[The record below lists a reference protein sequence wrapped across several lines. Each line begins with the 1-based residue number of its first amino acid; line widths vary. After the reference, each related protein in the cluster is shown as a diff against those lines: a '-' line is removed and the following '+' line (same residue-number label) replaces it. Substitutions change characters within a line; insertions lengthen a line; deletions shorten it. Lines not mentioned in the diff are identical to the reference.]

1 MAYRE
6 KQKAALVIQL
16 AWRKYI
22 QRRRQRA
29 IQQRQKEK
37 RVFQVGS
44 EEWRR
49 ELAALVIQLA
59 WRQFLRRRLLRERV
73 RRQRILH
80 EWSPSVLAARQRALV
95 ENIYSEETWQLT
107 YKLSL
112 LRACRHTHTHDCA
125 HHMLVPSPLHTCT
138 PSGQEMKMV
147 QYFPPKPK
155 PMVRPAYM
163 QYIPSPAGEW
173 SHDSH
178 MTCTVSDS
186 DKVYCCHIMLSHA

>member
-37 RVFQVGS
+37 QVFQVGS

-107 YKLSL
+107 HELSL
-112 LRACRHTHTHDCA
+112 LRTCRHTHA
-125 HHMLVPSPLHTCT
+125 
-138 PSGQEMKMV
+138 
-147 QYFPPKPK
+147 
-155 PMVRPAYM
+155 
-163 QYIPSPAGEW
+163 
-173 SHDSH
+173 
-178 MTCTVSDS
+178 
-186 DKVYCCHIMLSHA
+186 